1 MPSTILFRP
10 ILPSKKYNTAAVKN
24 AIDSEITAIANDILL
39 DYELTTATWKR
50 NVKFEK
56 EINVSRDKQEILV
69 GTDDEIY
76 GYVDF
81 GTKPHPIR
89 PKRPGGRLAFPS
101 EFVPKSQPGQMVSS
115 KGYSGGETLFAKE
128 VNHPGTKA
136 RKFSKNI
143 QKKWK
148 PLFEKRMNKA
158 MKKAVEASGHA
169 YK

>member
-1 MPSTILFRP
+1 MANAIVFRP
-10 ILPSKKYNTAAVKN
+10 IVPDKKYNTAAVRA
-24 AIDSEITAIANDILL
+24 AIDAEINAIANDMLL

-56 EINVSRDKQEILV
+56 EVNVTRDKQEILT

-76 GYVDF
+76 KYVDE
-81 GTKPHPIR
+81 GTKAHKIR
-89 PKRPGGRLAFPS
+89 PKKKGGTLAFPS
-101 EFVPKSQPGQMVSS
+101 EFVPKTQPGYMVAS
-115 KGYSGGETLFAKE
+115 KGYSGGETAFAKE

-148 PLFEKRMNKA
+148 TLFPKRMDKA
-158 MKKAVEASGHA
+158 MRKAVEASGHA